1 MKAQSRATLP
11 LARTNE
17 IVTKEIDGE
26 LLIYDSTR
34 DEAHCLNPSA
44 AKIWKLCDGRTTVP
58 EMAVSLSR
66 TSKVRID
73 ESVIHSGL
81 KQLSVRGLLADAS
94 YVPSG
99 AVNTSRRSLARRL
112 GIGVFLLPL
121 ITSLSAPTALAAVSC
136 GGPCSG
142 APGRG
147 SCPAGCL
154 CSGITSQCVVA

>member
-26 LLIYDSTR
+26 LLIYDRAR
-34 DEAHCLNPSA
+34 DKAHCLNSSA

-66 TSKVRID
+66 ASGAPVDDT
-73 ESVIHSGL
+73 VIHSGL
-81 KQLSVRGLLADAS
+81 KQLSMRALLAEAS
-94 YVPSG
+94 YAPIG
-99 AVNTSRRSLARRL
+99 AVDTARRSLARNL

-121 ITSLSAPTALAAVSC
+121 VTSLSAPTALAAVSC
-136 GGPCSG
+136 AGPCSG
-142 APGRG
+142 GPGRG

-154 CSGITSQCVVA
+154 CSGITSMCVVA